1 MGRLGRL
8 GLRFHE
14 YKREHSMKL
23 KQPLLVI
30 RLAVDSSQDEYW
42 WLVPNAPAS
51 SLTAEQAA
59 SFSKTSPAL
68 VLLDAAAMRLDSLV
82 LPPGVKANEAALL
95 LEDQLSQP
103 LEAVELVVL
112 EKKGRELQVA
122 SLDKLLAEKW
132 QARLADKNI
141 RVARWIPEALCLAEL
156 WQAPEQ
162 LVLVDE
168 QQAWL
173 WQTEQQSVLKLPLAW
188 LNAEQAAPL
197 LAADAQQINIKDLPQ
212 QALVPWLATGIPAKV
227 NLWPESWLNKLP
239 IKNLLAKN
247 LQQALQLTPKQW
259 FLASPWLL
267 LVVVLISQ
275 QTFSWLAKPKNVTN
289 PVEISQQVQQL
300 DRRLDNYTNHLNYQQ
315 QRLDAW
321 EKLLSQL
328 QTKQHIQVAALV
340 LNEQG
345 LTAKLQGVKATDQTA
360 LKSLTGRWQFTDEQA
375 TWELSL

>member
-1 MGRLGRL
+1 MGRL

-51 SLTAEQAA
+51 SLTAEQSA

-68 VLLDAAAMRLDSLV
+68 VLLDAAAIRLDSLV

-112 EKKGRELQVA
+112 VKNGRKLQVA

-132 QARLADKNI
+132 QARLAGKNI

-173 WQTEQQSVLKLPLAW
+173 WQAEQQSVLKLPLAW

-197 LAADAQQINIKDLPQ
+197 LAADAQQMNVKDLPQ
-212 QALVPWLATGIPAKV
+212 QALVPWLATGIPAKL

-239 IKNLLAKN
+239 IKNLLVKN
-247 LQQALQLTPKQW
+247 LQLTPKQW
-259 FLASPWLL
+259 FQASPWLL

-328 QTKQHIQVAALV
+328 QSKQHIQVAALV

>member
-1 MGRLGRL
+1 
-8 GLRFHE
+8 
-14 YKREHSMKL
+14 MKL

-112 EKKGRELQVA
+112 VKNGRKLQVA

-197 LAADAQQINIKDLPQ
+197 LAADAQQMN
-212 QALVPWLATGIPAKV
+212 V
-227 NLWPESWLNKLP
+227 N
-239 IKNLLAKN
+239 
-247 LQQALQLTPKQW
+247 
-259 FLASPWLL
+259 
-267 LVVVLISQ
+267 
-275 QTFSWLAKPKNVTN
+275 
-289 PVEISQQVQQL
+289 
-300 DRRLDNYTNHLNYQQ
+300 
-315 QRLDAW
+315 
-321 EKLLSQL
+321 
-328 QTKQHIQVAALV
+328 
-340 LNEQG
+340 
-345 LTAKLQGVKATDQTA
+345 
-360 LKSLTGRWQFTDEQA
+360 
-375 TWELSL
+375 

>member
-1 MGRLGRL
+1 
-8 GLRFHE
+8 
-14 YKREHSMKL
+14 MKL

-30 RLAVDSSQDEYW
+30 RLAVDLLQDEYW
-42 WLVPNAPAS
+42 WLVPNAPATK
-51 SLTAEQAA
+51 LTVEQAA

-68 VLLDAAAMRLDSLV
+68 VLLDAAAIRLDSLV
-82 LPPGVKANEAALL
+82 LPPGVKPNEAGLL

-103 LEAVELVVL
+103 LEDLELMVL

-141 RVARWIPEALCLAEL
+141 CVARWIPEALCLAEL

-162 LVLVDE
+162 LVLVDK

-173 WQTEQQSVLKLPLAW
+173 WQASEQSVLKLPLAW

-197 LAADAQQINIKDLPQ
+197 LATDAQQINVKDLPQ
-212 QALVPWLATGIPAKV
+212 QALVPWLASGVPEKV

-239 IKNLLAKN
+239 IKRYL
-247 LQQALQLTPKQW
+247 QALQLTPKQGL
-259 FLASPWLL
+259 LASPWLL
-267 LVVVLISQ
+267 LVVVLMSQ
-275 QTFSWLAKPKNVTN
+275 QTLSWLVKPKNITN

-300 DRRLDNYTNHLNYQQ
+300 DRRLDNYTSHLNYQQ

-321 EKLLSQL
+321 ENLLSHL
-328 QTKQHIQVAALV
+328 QTKQHIQVAALT

-345 LTAKLQGVKATDQTA
+345 LTAQLQGVKTSDQTV
-360 LKSLTGRWQFTDEQA
+360 LKNLTGRWQFTDEQA